1 MEETRTQEAHADHG
15 HAKLNSALR
24 AITILENTRRLLS
37 LPVPAGTNRV
47 VLADA
52 PNLADLMGY
61 FVKPEGTVVVFS
73 QNGPDG
79 YAYVASIPPTL
90 WDELLGR

>member
-1 MEETRTQEAHADHG
+1 MGFITRF
-15 HAKLNSALR
+15 SAR
-24 AITILENTRRLLS
+24 KTSGLS
-37 LPVPAGTNRV
+37 LL
-47 VLADA
+47 LAHA
-52 PNLADLMGY
+52 PNLADLIGF